1 MSNVPEPWN
10 LLTKHGLMKERLGDL
25 MTDALRAQILKLLG
39 YRSEVIEFIGGEH
52 TPRNIMIRAV
62 YTGVKPD
69 SKDVESYKKML
80 SDWQIDPALASRLNV
95 LP

>member
-1 MSNVPEPWN
+1 
-10 LLTKHGLMKERLGDL
+10 
-25 MTDALRAQILKLLG
+25 
-39 YRSEVIEFIGGEH
+39 
-52 TPRNIMIRAV
+52 MIRAV